1 MLFIKKKKTGLKKK
15 TGAEQGIFDRQMAD
29 SYNQSCFS
37 AIFNRLQ
44 SRDFIITKNYLSY
57 SD

>member
-1 MLFIKKKKTGLKKK
+1 MFISGRNVFFKKQ